1 MASEALRLI
10 KEHFGNQTFRVR
22 DAADAGIPRHIL
34 YEVPNITAL
43 PIIGATR
50 TTSNGLIPR
59 PRLPLPK
66 PPGPPRGDSLQ
77 VRFRDASARHG

>member
-43 PIIGATR
+43 PIIGANPDYLEWADTE
-50 TTSNGLIPR
+50 TAAT
-59 PRLPLPK
+59 
-66 PPGPPRGDSLQ
+66 
-77 VRFRDASARHG
+77 AA